1 MIKAIRSRIV
11 MDLLESVDPF
21 QLSHINENLDIL
33 DLLQWV
39 KITNKVKF
47 LMHRAKQGKGECL
60 QHNLGWTA
68 RLGDHWA
75 WGSEEPRLDKCG
87 YQVLFGQVKKPL
99 YLHYLINSWDK
110 LMLSQSL
117 KKLEIPF
124 ISQAGRHSTQSSW
137 KCPVR
142 FVRFPS
148 TSWSEKFFPWL
159 VSYWVHKLSNFD
171 FRQDFMIDL
180 GVGSGLKSQQDS
192 LGCVSAS
199 LTQPKVVTFTNF
211 LCDSKFV

>member
-1 MIKAIRSRIV
+1 MSKN
-11 MDLLESVDPF
+11 
-21 QLSHINENLDIL
+21 H
-33 DLLQWV
+33 
-39 KITNKVKF
+39 
-47 LMHRAKQGKGECL
+47 KQS
-60 QHNLGWTA
+60 QVFN
-68 RLGDHWA
+68 A
-75 WGSEEPRLDKCG
+75 WGKTGQRWMFATQHWLGCEAWRSLSLRFWGTTTWQAWISGTFLDKS
-87 YQVLFGQVKKPL
+87 KKPL

-137 KCPVR
+137 KCPVC
-142 FVRFPS
+142 FVRYPS
-148 TSWSEKFFPWL
+148 TSWSEKNFLDW
-159 VSYWVHKLSNFD
+159 YQKLSNFD

-180 GVGSGLKSQQDS
+180 GVGSGLKSQQDR

-199 LTQPKVVTFTNF
+199 LTQPKVASFMNF